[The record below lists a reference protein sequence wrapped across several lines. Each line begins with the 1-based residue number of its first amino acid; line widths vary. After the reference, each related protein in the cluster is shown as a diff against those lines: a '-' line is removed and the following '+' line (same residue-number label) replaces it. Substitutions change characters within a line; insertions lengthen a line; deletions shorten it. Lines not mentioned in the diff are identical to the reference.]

1 MAQPAAPDVTTHAGP
16 APQPAAPVFPPPS
29 APSQQPTRLSFDAA
43 LSRRGAVD
51 GGWWPQSRNATA
63 ELPGL
68 VAALDSRPEVH
79 VRRLSVHVDEWD
91 DIPRR
96 VPAGDGHVIRVDS
109 FSTIPRHTIS
119 VTADAHDMINLLVIP
134 SGTAA
139 APAQAA
145 MDAAMT
151 GRGDP
156 AAMLAGTQQAT
167 AHQPGT

>member
-1 MAQPAAPDVTTHAGP
+1 MAQPAAPDVRTSTGP
-16 APQPAAPVFPPPS
+16 PPRPAAPVLPPPS
-29 APSQQPTRLSFDAA
+29 APGRMPSRLSFDSA

-51 GGWWPQSRNATA
+51 GGWWPQSRDATA

-68 VAALDSRPEVH
+68 IAALDSRPGVH
-79 VRRLSVHVDEWD
+79 VRRVSVHVDDWE

-96 VPAGDGHVIRVDS
+96 VPAGGSHVIRVDW
-109 FSTIPRHTIS
+109 FTTIPRHTIS

-156 AAMLAGTQQAT
+156 AAMLAAG
-167 AHQPGT
+167 GR

>member
-1 MAQPAAPDVTTHAGP
+1 M
-16 APQPAAPVFPPPS
+16 PS
-29 APSQQPTRLSFDAA
+29 RLSFDSA

-51 GGWWPQSRNATA
+51 GGWWPQSRDATA

-68 VAALDSRPEVH
+68 IAALDSRPGVH
-79 VRRLSVHVDEWD
+79 VRRVSVHVDDWE

-96 VPAGDGHVIRVDS
+96 VPAGGSHVIRVDW
-109 FSTIPRHTIS
+109 FTTIPRHTIS

-156 AAMLAGTQQAT
+156 AAMLAAG
-167 AHQPGT
+167 GR

>member
-1 MAQPAAPDVTTHAGP
+1 MAQPAAPETRT
-16 APQPAAPVFPPPS
+16 PP
-29 APSQQPTRLSFDAA
+29 RLSFDPV
-43 LSRRGAVD
+43 LGRRGAVD

-63 ELPGL
+63 ELTAL
-68 VAALDSRPEVH
+68 VAALDSRPGVH
-79 VRRLSVHVDEWD
+79 VHRLSVHVDEWD

-96 VPAGDGHVIRVDS
+96 VPAGAGHVIRVDS

-156 AAMLAGTQQAT
+156 AAMLAGAPQAP